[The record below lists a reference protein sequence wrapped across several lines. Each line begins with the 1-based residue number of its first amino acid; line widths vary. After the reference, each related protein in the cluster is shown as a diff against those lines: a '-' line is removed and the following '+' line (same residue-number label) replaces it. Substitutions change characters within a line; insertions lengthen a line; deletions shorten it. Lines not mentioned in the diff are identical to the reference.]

1 MVNSESTI
9 EEIISRV
16 CTDLR
21 EVQGLIRV
29 KNDRRDLWSDTIFPG
44 LHLSPIL
51 GDLLSMRQQQS
62 NEAGS
67 ISRTLEAFRLAAVL
81 YTCYLREK
89 FGIDTLSGRPLYA
102 SKLRAC
108 IPSLQP
114 EELPFDLLVWI
125 LCVAYTSGFS
135 EQNRWFGER
144 LQVILAAQNIT
155 NFDDLKVFLILLVWD
170 EDILSTQSQYLRTL
184 FESEGS

>member
-1 MVNSESTI
+1 MLNSNSTT

-21 EVQGLIRV
+21 EVQELIRV
-29 KNDRRDLWSDTIFPG
+29 ENDLRDLWRDAIFPG

-51 GDLLSMRQQQS
+51 GDLLSIRQQS
-62 NEAGS
+62 DEAGS
-67 ISRTLEAFRLAAVL
+67 ISKKLEAFRLAAVL
-81 YTCYLREK
+81 YISYLREK
-89 FGIDTLSGRPLYA
+89 FGIDTLSGMPLYA

-108 IPSLQP
+108 IQLFQP
-114 EELPFDLLVWI
+114 EELSFDLLVWL
-125 LCVAYTSGFS
+125 LCVGYTSDVP

-144 LQVILAAQNIT
+144 LQAILDVHNIT
-155 NFDDLKVFLILLVWD
+155 NFDELKVLLIQLVWG

-184 FESEGS
+184 IESEGR